1 MELKIF
7 SPSED
12 GFVKEITW
20 NHEEIKKEVSE
31 KVEYYKNLV
40 YTDAQIQD
48 AKKDRATLNKFVQAL
63 EAKRKE
69 IKKQCLAPYEDFE
82 KKMKEII
89 AVVNEPIAMI
99 DGQVKEYEKQKRE
112 EKLTKISEIFTG
124 IGFPEWVTLDKIFD
138 GKWSNVSVSLKS
150 IQADMESQKERIENN
165 ITTLSKLP
173 EFAFEAMQVYQ
184 TTLDMNKAISE
195 GQRLSEIQKRK
206 AEYEARKAAEKAAAE
221 KAAAAKTEEVAT
233 HVAPTAPD
241 ELPGQM
247 DITDY
252 HEAMPEK
259 KPDQPTRQ
267 WVGFKA
273 LLNVTE
279 AQELAQFFRSR
290 NIKFAPVEI
299 N

>member
-1 MELKIF
+1 MELKIY

-31 KVEYYKNLV
+31 KVEYYKSLV

-48 AKKDRATLNKFVQAL
+48 ARKDRAALNKFVLAL

-69 IKKQCLAPYEDFE
+69 IKKQCMAPYEDFE
-82 KKMKEII
+82 KKIREII
-89 AVVNEPIAMI
+89 AIVNEPISLI
-99 DGQVKEYEKQKRE
+99 DNQVSEYEEHKRA
-112 EKLTKISEIFTG
+112 EKLEKIREIFDG
-124 IGFPEWVTLDKIFD
+124 IGFPEWVTLERIFD
-138 GKWSNVSVSLKS
+138 PKWYNVSTSLKS
-150 IQADMESQKERIENN
+150 IQVSMEQEKEQIENN
-165 ITTLSKLP
+165 IDTLSKLP
-173 EFAFEAMQVYQ
+173 EFSFEATEVYKK
-184 TTLDMNKAISE
+184 TLEMNKAISE
-195 GQRLSEIQKRK
+195 GQRLSDIQKRK

-221 KAAAAKTEEVAT
+221 KAAAAKAEDIAT
-233 HVAPTAPD
+233 HVTPTAPD

-252 HEAMPEK
+252 PEAMPGKNPE
-259 KPDQPTRQ
+259 QPARQ

-279 AQELAQFFRSR
+279 AQELAQFFKSR

-299 N
+299 K